1 MYNRHTRKAPGTLF
15 MKESEEGLKS
25 SFMGDQLV
33 AENVGWFYDLNLAWP
48 ALFICFPHNP
58 QLKK

>member
-1 MYNRHTRKAPGTLF
+1 